1 MPRLP
6 SLAPLEDDTAQS
18 AEFCAPTMIS
28 ARSQRDMRDDIV
40 TGDPV

>member
-6 SLAPLEDDTAQS
+6 SLAPQDDTAQS